1 VSTRTTVLDAL
12 THWCASGRT
21 AIAAVPCVSRSS
33 RMPRRAIIAIGI
45 VLVFIVYLVL
55 FET

>member
-1 VSTRTTVLDAL
+1 MRIGTRL
-12 THWCASGRT
+12 
-21 AIAAVPCVSRSS
+21 AIAAVPCAVIALITHALGV
-33 RMPRRAIIAIGI
+33 PWIAIGI